1 MSLNLYDLLDVDES
15 ATAEEIRGAW
25 KAAIEDLTPA
35 DRRFRAYNDAAEVL
49 LGEEERAEY
58 DATLAAERAEDIEDA
73 EAGPA
78 EPDEAEPEE
87 AEPAAATERPAPA
100 VPAWALLAAAVAAVL
115 SLALLVWVLTW
126 PGSLGGESPKD
137 RAAAVDTA
145 AGEVEG
151 AATEMVP
158 VVFSYDHRTFDAD
171 VERAEAYFT
180 PEFGEQRASLLAD
193 LKPEV
198 TGQRVSVVAAVS
210 GSGVTRISEDGQ
222 RAQVVVFIDQ
232 SSRKGRSEPELLR
245 LWATLYLVREGG
257 EWLLEDICTLG
268 ERC

>member
-15 ATAEEIRGAW
+15 ATTEEIRGAW
-25 KAAIEDLTPA
+25 KSAIDDLTPA

-49 LGEEERAEY
+49 LREEKRAEY
-58 DATLAAERAEDIEDA
+58 DATLAAARAEDAEVEDA
-73 EAGPA
+73 EVTVP
-78 EPDEAEPEE
+78 EAEESE
-87 AEPAAATERPAPA
+87 AAAARPATAPV
-100 VPAWALLAAAVAAVL
+100 VPRWALVTAGVAALL
-115 SLALLVWVLTW
+115 SLALLGWVLTW
-126 PGSLGGESPKD
+126 PGSVGGDSPKD
-137 RAAAVDTA
+137 RAAAVGAA

-158 VVFSYDHRTFDAD
+158 VVFSYDYRTFDAD
-171 VERAEAYFT
+171 VERAAAYFT
-180 PEFGEQRASLLAD
+180 PELGEQRASLLAD
-193 LKPEV
+193 LRPEV
-198 TGQRVSVVAAVS
+198 TSQRVSVVAAVS